1 MIQIIKTEGIFGLYS
16 GLSASILRQITYSTM
31 RFGVYD
37 KLKNLISNNQGKY
50 ILFFFDCT
58 IFHKFI

>member
-1 MIQIIKTEGIFGLYS
+1 MIQIVKSEGIMGLYS

-37 KLKNLISNNQGKY
+37 KLKNFVSKNQGKY
-50 ILFFFDCT
+50 NLFLFQCILK
-58 IFHKFI
+58 IK

>member
-1 MIQIIKTEGIFGLYS
+1 MIKIVKNEGIGGLYS

-37 KLKNLISNNQGKY
+37 KLKNFVSKNPGKSNF
-50 ILFFFDCT
+50 ILFESHLK
-58 IFHKFI
+58 I